1 MKTFLSWLLAAAM
14 VAATLWAMQAP
25 NAISFREPELARM
38 IFFHLPCAF
47 TGLLFLFFG
56 SYHSIRFLTKR
67 DMACDVRAAAA
78 NEMAVILFSLTMITG
93 MLFSKAQWGAYW
105 QGDPRQTSFLMNLLI
120 VGAYMIL
127 RMAFPDEQRRAH
139 TSAVYNVASLLPTI
153 FLVGVYPRLK
163 QVVQVSSHPS
173 TTIQQGLLKGE
184 YGEIFLLVWGLLLA
198 TTIWMYRQ
206 RAKAGELELELESHN
221 AKLDVRGDSAHIG
234 VVRPVSVSERDS

>member
-1 MKTFLSWLLAAAM
+1 MGPAGDQGNARSAVHVVSSH
-14 VAATLWAMQAP
+14 VAACSARVFSLRSPLT
-25 NAISFREPELARM
+25 ILASTS
-38 IFFHLPCAF
+38 C
-47 TGLLFLFFG
+47 GLNSADQRCHTPTRG
-56 SYHSIRFLTKR
+56 DSYDQVTPVPLS
-67 DMACDVRAAAA
+67 VAA